1 MRAILFGGGLS
12 LLISLLGTRYAIR
25 FFTRQGFS
33 LRRIPTTWRFPDRA
47 TCEAVLRIEF
57 SSAVAD
63 RALAQCTGLTIPVG
77 YRLHVRHKRLA
88 P

>member
-1 MRAILFGGGLS
+1 
-12 LLISLLGTRYAIR
+12 
-25 FFTRQGFS
+25 
-33 LRRIPTTWRFPDRA
+33 
-47 TCEAVLRIEF
+47 
-57 SSAVAD
+57 VAD